1 MVGSGWTKDQE
12 KGKLPWGGGT
22 SASSNDKEAL
32 DRQRRWVMAL
42 LWREKSKF
50 EDLILSRTGRKMES
64 GLFKSINLNEFSYV
78 LLRNYSYL
86 CIGSVFNLWIYFYWR
101 SSKTRM
107 TIFLICPCITVL
119 VYTFPDL
126 IISNDLFSLKCV
138 LVWMINFMVSLSKME
153 ASTVYSV
160 LRASDRER
168 NSCECMP

>member
-1 MVGSGWTKDQE
+1 
-12 KGKLPWGGGT
+12 
-22 SASSNDKEAL
+22 
-32 DRQRRWVMAL
+32 
-42 LWREKSKF
+42 
-50 EDLILSRTGRKMES
+50 
-64 GLFKSINLNEFSYV
+64 
-78 LLRNYSYL
+78 
-86 CIGSVFNLWIYFYWR
+86 
-101 SSKTRM
+101 M

-168 NSCECMP
+168 NSCECMPQARTAFLDIVLHNFLLQSNKLTTNGPTFLLLSLSFLIPFQNGSSIYRLSILPLAECQAMSIQW